1 MSMAGDS
8 CNTSS
13 LLESQ
18 HHPEAEKERG
28 NELDVE
34 MGSNLG
40 NLWDFSSP
48 GPCLVP
54 SFDLFSNY
62 SILKMNAHFHTDEFR
77 DLLIALSLRTMI

>member
-1 MSMAGDS
+1 MAGDS
-8 CNTSS
+8 CNISS

-18 HHPEAEKERG
+18 HHPEAENERD

-40 NLWDFSSP
+40 NLWDFSSS

-54 SFDLFSNY
+54 SFDLFLNY
-62 SILKMNAHFHTDEFR
+62 LF
-77 DLLIALSLRTMI
+77 LR